1 MIIWLTAL
9 VLLGLLSLMGYYAG
23 IIRVAISLLGLLVAA
38 VLAVPLSPIVK
49 PLLPVFGLK
58 HPIWSEIVPP
68 VIVFILVM
76 IVFKVIGLTV
86 HRKVNMFHKYKTDD
100 KVALKWERL
109 SGRLGAC
116 LGLVNGAVYFVLVL
130 IPFYVAGYLTTQVAA
145 GEEATP
151 RVRFINNA
159 RAQMHETKVDKVVAA
174 YDPAP
179 KNFYE
184 AADVL
189 GLLKN
194 NRLLVSRLSRYPVF
208 LSLAERKEFQDIAND
223 VEVNQMLQTQGKLA
237 DFIKQPK
244 IQAIITNAAIATDI
258 KTLMGP
264 DLKDLHQYLLSG
276 KSEKYDDEK
285 ILGFWTLN
293 IDASIAQEKAA
304 NPKLTP
310 LQMKNLKQNQYAAV
324 RGTTFIAMTDNKAIL
339 KGAPKGTAT
348 QPTVLGEG
356 NWKAKGSNYEV
367 TLSGKTFEVSFEKGK
382 MILPRDGMFFAFDK
396 EL

>member
-23 IIRVAISLLGLLVAA
+23 VIRVAISLLGLLVAA

-68 VIVFILVM
+68 VIVFIVVM
-76 IVFKVIGLTV
+76 IIFKVIGLTV

-258 KTLMGP
+258 KTLVGP
-264 DLKDLHQYLLSG
+264 DLKDLHQYLLTG

-310 LQMKNLKQNQYAAV
+310 LQMKNLKQNQYAAL